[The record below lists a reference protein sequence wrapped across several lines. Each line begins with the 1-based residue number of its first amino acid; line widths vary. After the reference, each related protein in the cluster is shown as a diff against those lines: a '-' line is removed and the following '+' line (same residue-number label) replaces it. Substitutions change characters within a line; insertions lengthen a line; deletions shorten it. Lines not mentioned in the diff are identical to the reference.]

1 MQQQTIQWAQWSQS
15 VVEQMNEKTRLC
27 LQSYGLDSQPYYWD
41 LEAGEIVF
49 DRGTDNVVAD
59 VTVIGTASSSNKKF
73 IWSWANQDVPDK
85 VKSEMEKIR
94 DFGQK
99 NDLEY
104 LIEPK
109 FDELPIDAMELLA
122 VSGYILQSDGYF
134 VDEIDG
140 EIIYFSLN
148 NFRVRG

>member
-1 MQQQTIQWAQWSQS
+1 MQQQAIQWTEWSQA
-15 VVEQMNEKTRLC
+15 VVEQMNEKTRAC
-27 LQSYGLDSQPYYWD
+27 LQHYGLDSQPYYWD

-49 DRGTDNVVAD
+49 DRGKDNVVAD
-59 VTVIGTASSSNKKF
+59 VTVIGTASSTNKQF
-73 IWSWANQDVPDK
+73 VWSWDNQDVPDK
-85 VKSEMEKIR
+85 VKSDMGKIR
-94 DFGQK
+94 DFGKK

-104 LIEPK
+104 LTAPR
-109 FDELPIDAMELLA
+109 FDELPVDAMELLA
-122 VSGYILQSDGYF
+122 VSGYILESEGYF